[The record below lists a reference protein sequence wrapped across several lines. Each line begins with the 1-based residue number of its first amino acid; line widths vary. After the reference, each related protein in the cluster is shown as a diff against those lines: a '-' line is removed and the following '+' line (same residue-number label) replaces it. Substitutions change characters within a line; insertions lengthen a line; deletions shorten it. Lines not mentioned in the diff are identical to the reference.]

1 MSNKKEAKKQSEL
14 DLQDFTDDNK
24 TIDNI
29 TDVSK
34 LGSTAKNNGD
44 PTTTKS
50 SNSNGSTVF
59 KNTNGNTAKKVKK

>member
-34 LGSTAKNNGD
+34 LGSTTKNNGD